1 MDSSSKDRRTH
12 NVNHIPNYEA
22 APYTVAHARRGNSEE
37 VDYAKHE
44 EFNRKRH
51 PVSRSG
57 NNAGR
62 VKRVVSCKRKSHH
75 LTVARRKQL
84 GPGRCFDAA
93 NKENEKKGL
102 HDTQQDTFFND
113 PDDFPLNVNSNCKT
127 SGTGSG
133 PSDCYTLSELTKDHS
148 TMIDVLFGRNLRLK
162 VALTLWNRNV
172 GELLTYLLK
181 IQDTAVIVDF
191 LPIVCKCIEEDS
203 PRINIGCCVDLYPLV
218 RKVLSTPYEEYLVVG
233 FKWIHSVLKN
243 WWEELQAS
251 GYRGSTQP
259 LLDENFQVF
268 NQQLWELWQQEP
280 LLKYVTGQAGD
291 MAKVVDSFLF
301 QLRGHQ

>member
-1 MDSSSKDRRTH
+1 MDSSSKDRRNH

-57 NNAGR
+57 NSAGR

-75 LTVARRKQL
+75 LTVVRRKQL

-102 HDTQQDTFFND
+102 QQDTFFND
-113 PDDFPLNVNSNCKT
+113 PDDFPLNVNNNCKT
-127 SGTGSG
+127 SGTGSEQ
-133 PSDCYTLSELTKDHS
+133 SDCNTLTELTKDHS

-291 MAKVVDSFLF
+291 MAKVVDSFLL
-301 QLRGHQ
+301 QLCGHQ